1 MDMRWSMDEL
11 YKSIDSKEFDNDL
24 SLCDE
29 KLSYIS
35 SWTKSNL
42 NSYKDA
48 KDKIENF
55 LKMKIDFLK
64 VFTKLI
70 TYANLSISVNARNEE
85 AIKSFEKLQIKY
97 TEFTK
102 PLVTFK
108 SWIKLLDNLDSLVNS
123 SDFLKEHEFYLKEIK
138 LKSNY
143 LLSDREEI
151 IISKMIN
158 TGSKAWMKLYEKL
171 VSTLLVDIDSEQLP
185 LSVVRNLAYDKDK
198 DIRKKAYEM
207 ELKSYKR
214 IEDSS
219 ASCLNGIK
227 GEVITLSSMRGFSSP
242 LEETLINSR
251 MDAET
256 LDTMMSA
263 VVEDLSSFHKYFK
276 RKAEILGHKNGLPF
290 YDLFAPIGDI
300 DIKFTYKQAQDFIVD
315 NFRTFSTNLS
325 DFAYKAFKNKW
336 IDAEP
341 REGKSGGAFCSSIH
355 SIGESRILS
364 NFDGSFSSVTTLA
377 HELGHA
383 YHGSLLSD
391 QTILNTRYPM
401 PIAETASTFCETIVI
416 NAALS
421 EANDKEA
428 LCILESL
435 VSDAGQIVVDIY
447 SRYLFES
454 EVFKR
459 RQEAALSVD
468 EFKEIMINS
477 QKTAYGCGIDD
488 KYLHPYM
495 WIAKSHYY
503 SSSRSFYNFPYT
515 FGLLFAKG
523 LYSQYL
529 KLGSDF
535 VKEYDN
541 LLSYTGKDNIYNICK
556 TAGFDIHSIDFWRE
570 SLALVKDNIDSFIIK
585 SK

>member
-11 YKSIDSKEFDNDL
+11 YKSINSKEFNNDL

-29 KLSYIS
+29 KLNYIS

-42 NSYKDA
+42 NSYEDVKY
-48 KDKIENF
+48 KIESF

-70 TYANLSISVNARNEE
+70 TYANLSISVNARDEE

-143 LLSDREEI
+143 LLSDIEEI

-158 TGSKAWMKLYEKL
+158 TGSKAWMKLYDKL
-171 VSTLLVDIDSEQLP
+171 VSTLLVDMTNEQLP
-185 LSVVRNLAYDKDK
+185 LSIVRNMAYDKDK

-207 ELKSYKR
+207 ELKSYKK

-251 MDAET
+251 MDVET
-256 LDTMMSA
+256 LDTVMSA
-263 VVEDLSSFHKYFK
+263 VAEDLSSFHKYFK
-276 RKAEILGHKNGLPF
+276 RKAEILGHKSGLPF
-290 YDLFAPIGDI
+290 YDLFAPIGDM
-300 DIKFTYKQAQDFIVD
+300 DIKFTYSQVQDFIVD

-364 NFDGSFSSVTTLA
+364 NFDGSLSSVTTLA

-416 NAALS
+416 NAALG
-421 EANDKEA
+421 EANDDEA

-435 VSDAGQIVVDIY
+435 VSDEGQIVVDIY
-447 SRYLFES
+447 SRYLFET

-459 RQEAALSVD
+459 RHDAALSVD
-468 EFKEIMINS
+468 EFKEIMVNS
-477 QKTAYGCGIDD
+477 QKKAYGCGLDEN
-488 KYLHPYM
+488 YLHPYM

-503 SSSRSFYNFPYT
+503 NSSRSFYNFPYT

-529 KLGSDF
+529 KSGSDF
-535 VKEYDN
+535 VKEYDK

-556 TAGFDIHSIDFWRE
+556 TAGFDIHSIDFWKE